1 MQTDNR
7 FFDDFAK
14 LAGGALNAL
23 TGLKTEVENLVRQQL
38 EGFFA
43 NLRLVTREEFE
54 AVQIMSAKAR
64 DEQEAM
70 AERLARLEAELAQLK
85 GGPVGEAPEVSSSEP
100 L

>member
-23 TGLKTEVENLVRQQL
+23 TGLKTEVEGLVRQQL

-43 NLRLVTREEFE
+43 NLRLVTWCRCRRR
-54 AVQIMSAKAR
+54 SK
-64 DEQEAM
+64 
-70 AERLARLEAELAQLK
+70 K
-85 GGPVGEAPEVSSSEP
+85 SCPSSTTP
-100 L
+100 TATRF